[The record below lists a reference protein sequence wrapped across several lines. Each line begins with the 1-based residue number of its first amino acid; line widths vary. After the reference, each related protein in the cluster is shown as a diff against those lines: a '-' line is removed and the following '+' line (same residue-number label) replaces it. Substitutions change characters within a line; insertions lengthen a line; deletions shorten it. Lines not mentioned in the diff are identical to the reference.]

1 MKSFLVAVSF
11 LTRVPL
17 GRVDRPGR
25 ALSRSVVWYPV
36 VGLGVA
42 GGCVLVHGLMLW
54 IWPTLTANLLGL
66 VLLVVLKDAFH
77 LDGLADFTDGVV
89 GGETPGARY
98 RIMGDPSLGVMGGL
112 AVLGVT
118 AVEAVV
124 LLPAPAAVFR
134 RALLLVVPLSSA
146 AAGLL
151 LCLGPVR
158 SGTGGLGERLGR
170 GRNRV
175 DLAVLLAGSVL
186 LALAVSPRYGFLL
199 WGGMALAVPV
209 FGAVSRRVTDGVTGD
224 GCGALT
230 MLVQAGLL
238 LLLQAAGVPGEVW
251 PW

>member
-1 MKSFLVAVSF
+1 MKSFLVAMSF

-17 GRVDRPGR
+17 PRVDRPGR
-25 ALSRSVVWYPV
+25 ALTRSVVWYPV

-77 LDGLADFTDGVV
+77 LDGLADFTDGIV

-98 RIMGDPSLGVMGGL
+98 RIMQDPSLGVMGGL
-112 AVLGVT
+112 AVLGLL

-124 LLPAPAAVFR
+124 LLGASAAFFR

-170 GRNRV
+170 GRSMV
-175 DLAVLLAGSVL
+175 DLAVLLAGSAL
-186 LALAVSPRYGFLL
+186 LAMAVSPRSGIIL
-199 WGGMALAVPV
+199 WGGMVVAVPV
-209 FGAVSRRVTDGVTGD
+209 FAAVSRRATDGITGD
-224 GCGALT
+224 GCGALI
-230 MLVQAGLL
+230 MLVQGGLL
-238 LLLQAAGVPGEVW
+238 LLLQAADVPGGVW